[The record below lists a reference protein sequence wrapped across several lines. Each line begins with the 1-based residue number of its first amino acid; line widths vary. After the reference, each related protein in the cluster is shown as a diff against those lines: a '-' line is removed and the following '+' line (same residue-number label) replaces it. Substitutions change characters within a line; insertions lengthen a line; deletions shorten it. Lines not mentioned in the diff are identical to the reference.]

1 MLELAILNT
10 LKMSFKTEILG
21 KAIEYIKKNYMETL
35 VLKNITQ
42 EKNSVN
48 GLNRMKMTGKS
59 Q

>member
-10 LKMSFKTEILG
+10 LKMSFKIEILG

-42 EKNSVN
+42 EKKLS
-48 GLNRMKMTGKS
+48 KWT